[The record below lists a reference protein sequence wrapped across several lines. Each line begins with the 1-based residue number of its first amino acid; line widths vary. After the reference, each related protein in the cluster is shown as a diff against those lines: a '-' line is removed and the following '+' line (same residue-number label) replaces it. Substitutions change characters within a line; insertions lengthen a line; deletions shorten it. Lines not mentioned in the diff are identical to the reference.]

1 MRFRRLVFLIITVL
15 ATFGSLMANPAGAI
29 EPWDVT
35 DESECLANGF
45 VWYEGYCDYP
55 GMEEDWDPEADC
67 YEYGGT
73 WDGFECEYPEWDPE
87 ADCYEYGGTWDGFEC
102 EYPEWEPEE
111 PYDDGSLWSATN
123 EADCLDRGGAWDSA
137 WEYCYEEYEEYD
149 DGSIWSAT
157 NEADCLDRGGSW
169 AEEDG
174 YGYCFEDDG
183 AIWSARTEVDC
194 LDRGGSPVPRPV
206 VNPRS
211 AGPVHDEWSGVS
223 PWL

>member
-73 WDGFECEYPEWDPE
+73 WDGFECEYS
-87 ADCYEYGGTWDGFEC
+87 
-102 EYPEWEPEE
+102 EWEPEE

-123 EADCLDRGGAWDSA
+123 EADCLDRGGGCDSA
-137 WEYCYEEYEEYD
+137 WEYCYEEY
-149 DGSIWSAT
+149 
-157 NEADCLDRGGSW
+157 
-169 AEEDG
+169 
-174 YGYCFEDDG
+174 
-183 AIWSARTEVDC
+183 
-194 LDRGGSPVPRPV
+194 
-206 VNPRS
+206 
-211 AGPVHDEWSGVS
+211 
-223 PWL
+223 